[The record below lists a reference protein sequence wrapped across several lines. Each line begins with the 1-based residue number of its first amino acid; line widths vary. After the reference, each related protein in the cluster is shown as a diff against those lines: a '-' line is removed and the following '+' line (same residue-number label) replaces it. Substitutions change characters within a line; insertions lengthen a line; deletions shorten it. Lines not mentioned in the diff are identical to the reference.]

1 MSEAKRPPQR
11 EKVAALA
18 QEIAT
23 IGGRLADVDETLSR
37 CAGDLTRLNGQVG
50 EVARLVADL
59 GRDQEGQ
66 LDENERLDRRLDAL
80 GQNVEAQRHAAAE
93 LAPELKF
100 LVVAVVAVPVCFLAG
115 YAATRVPGMSKV
127 LLLIFQG
134 ALDDHLGQLARQ
146 PALAGQ
152 GPPALRH

>member
-1 MSEAKRPPQR
+1 M
-11 EKVAALA
+11 
-18 QEIAT
+18 
-23 IGGRLADVDETLSR
+23 
-37 CAGDLTRLNGQVG
+37 
-50 EVARLVADL
+50 ADL

-80 GQNVEAQRHAAAE
+80 GQDVEAQRHAAAE

-100 LVVAVVAVPVCFLAG
+100 LVVAVVAIPVCFLAG

-152 GPPALRH
+152 APRARFQQ